1 MGGPVADIHG
11 TIGAEFWGVMLA
23 TALWGVTCM
32 QTWWYYDN
40 YPNDH
45 RTLKVLVAATWISD
59 TVHEALILHIVYE
72 AGISNFG
79 DVESLDRIPP
89 FLYLEV
95 LFNALTGL
103 FVQLFLTF
111 RIWTLRKNFWLVC
124 VLVVSIVAGFVVS
137 LLYMIFGLHRRLF
150 DTTSINEVKGLS
162 MSINILA
169 AVSDLLITASMC
181 MILNMART
189 GFSWSDHIINRLILF
204 SMNTGLLTS
213 IVACMSLVTILA
225 LPNTLVYAAFY
236 YVSEYGGI
244 SDDRKIPY
252 QFGAT
257 TDVFLI
263 FFLKSVHPLSVG
275 RCKCQVF
282 PRSRFWNFP
291 RSNGSHNSYS
301 YSVYANSLL
310 ATLNARK
317 SIRATEVESRYNT
330 TRQETFE
337 LQLRSTSR
345 AQAESGVVV
354 VEPGRGIEGVSDRRV
369 IDDNQEKIGIAY

>member
-111 RIWTLRKNFWLVC
+111 RIWTLRRNLWLVC

-137 LLYMIFGLHRRLF
+137 LLYMIFGLVRLSPSFSRVPPKTLQSSEAPASLRHYVHKRGQGLVHVYQHPSRRL
-150 DTTSINEVKGLS
+150 GP
-162 MSINILA
+162 
-169 AVSDLLITASMC
+169 
-181 MILNMART
+181 
-189 GFSWSDHIINRLILF
+189 
-204 SMNTGLLTS
+204 
-213 IVACMSLVTILA
+213 
-225 LPNTLVYAAFY
+225 PN
-236 YVSEYGGI
+236 
-244 SDDRKIPY
+244 
-252 QFGAT
+252 
-257 TDVFLI
+257 
-263 FFLKSVHPLSVG
+263 H
-275 RCKCQVF
+275 
-282 PRSRFWNFP
+282 
-291 RSNGSHNSYS
+291 
-301 YSVYANSLL
+301 SVYVYDPQYGEDRLL
-310 ATLNARK
+310 
-317 SIRATEVESRYNT
+317 VE
-330 TRQETFE
+330 
-337 LQLRSTSR
+337 
-345 AQAESGVVV
+345 
-354 VEPGRGIEGVSDRRV
+354 
-369 IDDNQEKIGIAY
+369 